1 MFISNIISKLPA
13 IIYKPRIIY
22 KATTAPTNMDQHPRS
37 TNINTGSIEPL
48 YTTCSHTQ
56 HTTTSMCLFFSLFR
70 SYELHYNIYLL
81 YSPYTYSYL
90 SVGVFV
96 LQVSPPVK
104 DTSLSRRVKFGTPF
118 SHVHAD
124 VPRFQI
130 LVKIFGAHR
139 GVAVKHTP
147 QPLVNP
153 LTFIHG

>member
-37 TNINTGSIEPL
+37 TNINTGSIKPL

-56 HTTTSMCLFFSLFR
+56 YTTTSMCLFFSLFR

-90 SVGVFV
+90 SVKFICFAG
-96 LQVSPPVK
+96 PPFYQRH
-104 DTSLSRRVKFGTPF
+104 LSKLMCEVRDPTQSRP
-118 SHVHAD
+118 
-124 VPRFQI
+124 P
-130 LVKIFGAHR
+130 
-139 GVAVKHTP
+139 
-147 QPLVNP
+147 
-153 LTFIHG
+153 